1 MSDRTLKTVVAA
13 LAAMLVVVLTA
24 TVLVMASRG
33 DGGTAGASPTPS
45 ALGSSGSGDPAP
57 TETASPQPTDVPT
70 ESPTETPAESA
81 TPEPSVPTGEP
92 ALSTLTFVDLKL
104 DAASDPDGANRVV
117 VFSSDGPGMITAKL
131 ATTSPQGTTHM
142 CLNVGSKEIG
152 CQDWASGTF
161 TGTTSQARAKWKVT
175 LRGVDIAAPT
185 VNLTLTFQAIAP
197 SVRIRNA
204 RFDGTDFPETNGI
217 SARFTARTNGDARVV
232 GTWGGHPFD
241 YEIDAVDETSG
252 GGDASY
258 PASEPSVGTDQA
270 IPVTTGDWLVALRNS
285 DAGFG
290 VTELD
295 ATISWP

>member
-1 MSDRTLKTVVAA
+1 MSDRTLKSVVAA

-33 DGGTAGASPTPS
+33 DGVTAGASPTPS
-45 ALGSSGSGDPAP
+45 APGSASSPSPAP
-57 TETASPQPTDVPT
+57 TDTASPQPTDEP
-70 ESPTETPAESA
+70 SPTETPVEPA
-81 TPEPSVPTGEP
+81 TPSPSAPSGEP
-92 ALSTLTFVDLKL
+92 APSTLTLVDLKL
-104 DAASDPDGANRVV
+104 DAMSDPSGANRVV
-117 VFSSDGPGMITAKL
+117 IFHSDGPGMITAKL

-161 TGTTSQARAKWKVT
+161 TGTTSQARAKWRVT
-175 LRGVDIAAPT
+175 LRGVDIDAPT
-185 VNLTLTFQAIAP
+185 VNLTVTFEAIAP
-197 SVRIRNA
+197 SVTIRNA
-204 RFDGTDFPETNGI
+204 RFDGTDYPETNGI
-217 SARFTARTNGDARVV
+217 SARFTARTDGDARVV
-232 GTWGGHPFD
+232 GSWGGHPFD

-258 PASEPSVGTDQA
+258 PAGEPSIGTDQA
-270 IPVTTGDWLVALRNS
+270 IPVTTGDWLVTLRNG